1 MISLAFFLFTF
12 LFVLYAWVCM
22 HSIFSI
28 TALQIFLDLPSLLFI
43 LLGVAGFFLIF
54 GRKELGRGVKTF
66 FAFSYPLDEYSSKSG
81 QFFLRLSKFIR
92 IWGVLGAF
100 IGIAL
105 MLSSLDPATI
115 GPGVAFGLLCPFYA
129 LGLAL
134 FVFLPIGLRLSPP
147 TVPSQLLEVWHESIR
162 QLLLGLGIFFL
173 LSYLIVV
180 FSDYGHFPP
189 RFDFATI
196 FLFIDVASL
205 ILVVGS
211 WWLFRLASGKRQKWI
226 AAPTI
231 ITIGLFWSIMGL
243 VIMLSDFDP
252 DTLGPGVAVS
262 MITVLYAFIA
272 AIGFLVAD
280 MVSENR
286 SGGIPSSLDDA
297 EKTEQV
303 KEILDRAVENERR

>member
-1 MISLAFFLFTF
+1 MISLAFLLFTGLF
-12 LFVLYAWVCM
+12 LLSVAVLARPSLLFAY
-22 HSIFSI
+22 F
-28 TALQIFLDLPSLLFI
+28 DLPSFLFI
-43 LLGVAGFFLIF
+43 LLGVTGYFLLF
-54 GRKELGRGVKTF
+54 GRKEFGRGVKTF
-66 FAFSYPLDEYSSKSG
+66 FAFSYPPTEENVATG

-92 IWGVLGAF
+92 IWGSLGAF

-105 MLSSLDPATI
+105 MLSSLDPDTI
-115 GPGVAFGLLCPFYA
+115 GPGVAISLLCPFYA

-162 QLLLGLGIFFL
+162 QLLLGLGIFCL

-180 FSDYGHFPP
+180 FSDLGHFPP
-189 RFDFATI
+189 TFGFESI
-196 FLFIDVASL
+196 FLFIDIPSL
-205 ILVVGS
+205 ILIVGS

-231 ITIGLFWSIMGL
+231 IAIGLFWSIMGL
-243 VIMLSDFDP
+243 VAVLSNLDP

-262 MITVLYAFIA
+262 MITVLYAFIT